1 LPPFEPNDWFRQHVQ
16 PHEAMLRAWLRAR
29 YDVRA
34 DLDDVVQE
42 ALLRV
47 LRAKRDGTLRAVKP
61 FLFAAARNLALDRL
75 RRHGVAR
82 TDSLGE
88 IEALHVLDEGVDIPE
103 AAAPMPGWRTR

>member
-1 LPPFEPNDWFRQHVQ
+1 
-16 PHEAMLRAWLRAR
+16 MLRAWLRAR